1 VSLSR
6 CVVLDVVLVEDAGKG
21 GNVGCDQGA
30 ISVFEEFPD
39 LGFVGFHFFP
49 GLSTLL
55 FGLLLVYKADI
66 HQEASVIPTSRA
78 LALFLSFLVA
88 SPIVSPAQSAP
99 AATDKPFVVEY
110 YYKAKWGHADE
121 FLKLFKK
128 NHYPVLKKEMEMGR
142 IAKVWMDQP
151 RYHTTE
157 DGRWDYR
164 VTIIFKNATVA
175 NESFDEATL
184 QKQMYPD
191 QETFQRE
198 EQRRFE
204 ILDGHWDLPVRSMDL
219 EK

>member
-1 VSLSR
+1 VIRVSR
-6 CVVLDVVLVEDAGKG
+6 
-21 GNVGCDQGA
+21 
-30 ISVFEEFPD
+30 F
-39 LGFVGFHFFP
+39 
-49 GLSTLL
+49 
-55 FGLLLVYKADI
+55 
-66 HQEASVIPTSRA
+66 
-78 LALFLSFLVA
+78 LALFLFVAIALPVA
-88 SPIVSPAQSAP
+88 SRAQSAS
-99 AATDKPFVVEY
+99 ATPDRPFVVEY

-151 RYHTTE
+151 RYHATE
-157 DGRWDYR
+157 DGRWDFR
-164 VTIIFKNATVA
+164 VTIVFKNATVA
-175 NESFDEATL
+175 NEPFDEAAL

-204 ILDGHWDLPVRSMDL
+204 ILDGHWDLPVKVVEL

>member
-1 VSLSR
+1 CTSWYFK
-6 CVVLDVVLVEDAGKG
+6 EDPVIRIFRTLA
-21 GNVGCDQGA
+21 
-30 ISVFEEFPD
+30 
-39 LGFVGFHFFP
+39 L
-49 GLSTLL
+49 LL
-55 FGLLLVYKADI
+55 FVTITLPSAL
-66 HQEASVIPTSRA
+66 QTQSV
-78 LALFLSFLVA
+78 
-88 SPIVSPAQSAP
+88 PANP
-99 AATDKPFVVEY
+99 DKPFVVEY

-121 FLKLFKK
+121 FLKLFKN

-157 DGRWDYR
+157 DGRWDFR
-164 VTIIFKNATVA
+164 VTIVFKNATVA
-175 NESFDEATL
+175 NEPFDEAAL

-204 ILDGHWDLPVRSMDL
+204 ILDGHWDLPVKTVDL